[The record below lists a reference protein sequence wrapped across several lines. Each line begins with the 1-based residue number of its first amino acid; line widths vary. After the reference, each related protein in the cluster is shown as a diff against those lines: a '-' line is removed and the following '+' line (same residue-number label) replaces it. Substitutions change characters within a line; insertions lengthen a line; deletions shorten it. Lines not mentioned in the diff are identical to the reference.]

1 MKDTSRNAQIVKYN
15 LIGIVAN
22 IVLSVSKFIIGSL
35 ANSGA
40 VVLDAINSF
49 ADVIFSALILIF
61 AKLSQR
67 EADEKHPFGYGRLE
81 YLCSVIITMLIL
93 AIGFRSLYDAIVSII
108 HPEEAPEYSFL
119 LISVMIISLVSKYF
133 LGNALKQKGREL
145 NSEALEAAG
154 VDNLSDAWVAIAV
167 LVSIVIF
174 MIFHFSIESY
184 LCVGIS
190 GLIIKSGIEMMME
203 TLDDI
208 IEMLSGSMTKVV
220 GEPADPEFRKKILRA
235 IFLEEGVY
243 NVSSLII
250 HNYGEGNYI
259 GSVDI
264 EVDEKMTA
272 RQIADLTRR
281 LKRKVAELGMT
292 LTSVGISGTTA
303 HDPKADEIWD
313 KILLATLKH
322 KNIVH
327 AHSFTV
333 DFKKKSIHFT
343 VVQDYGAADKDKD
356 LQQLKEEVEK
366 LLPGMKISIATAIN
380 A

>member
-108 HPEEAPEYSFL
+108 HPEEAPEYNFL
-119 LISVMIISLVSKYF
+119 LISIMIISLVSKYF

-174 MIFHFSIESY
+174 KIFHFSIESY

-190 GLIIKSGIEMMME
+190 GLIIKSG
-203 TLDDI
+203 

-366 LLPGMKISIATAIN
+366 LLPGMKISITTAIN